1 MALSPKH
8 GDSRSGK
15 NTNTVAILKGT
26 MGESKIRDMLLDTSN
41 SNSIISDKKLHYV
54 KSFKH
59 LRVIILQ
66 LVDRLKVSNN
76 VQLKLISGI
85 FIIQDYFLSN
95 GCREQKTQGTWL

>member
-1 MALSPKH
+1 
-8 GDSRSGK
+8 
-15 NTNTVAILKGT
+15 

-41 SNSIISDKKLHYV
+41 SNSILSDEKLHYV